1 MGHRWEITTNLLVQ
15 PLHRVDRPMLWWRKC
30 TSGSREIRV
39 GGNTKGVPVPSLA
52 RLRKQAGMS
61 QSALSQRAGVGRNTI
76 SRLEHGANAH
86 YGTIDKLVEALGTTR
101 SRLIKP
107 PRQVMQGAKHRSGT

>member
-1 MGHRWEITTNLLVQ
+1 M
-15 PLHRVDRPMLWWRKC
+15 
-30 TSGSREIRV
+30 RV

-61 QSALSQRAGVGRNTI
+61 QSTLAERAGVGRNTI

-86 YGTIDKLVEALGTTR
+86 YGTIDKLVEALGITR

-107 PRQVMQGAKHRSGT
+107 SRQGEQRTRNRDNS

>member
-1 MGHRWEITTNLLVQ
+1 M
-15 PLHRVDRPMLWWRKC
+15 
-30 TSGSREIRV
+30 RV
-39 GGNTKGVPVPSLA
+39 GGNTKGLPVPSLA

-61 QSALSQRAGVGRNTI
+61 QSALAEHAGVGRNTI

-101 SRLIKP
+101 MRLLKP
-107 PRQVMQGAKHRSGT
+107 PRQVKQRTRNRDNS

>member
-1 MGHRWEITTNLLVQ
+1 M
-15 PLHRVDRPMLWWRKC
+15 
-30 TSGSREIRV
+30 RV
-39 GGNTKGVPVPSLA
+39 GGNTKGVPVPALA
-52 RLRKQAGMS
+52 QLRKQAGMS
-61 QSALSQRAGVGRNTI
+61 QSALAERAGVGRNTI

-107 PRQVMQGAKHRSGT
+107 SRQVKQERRHHGSP

>member
-1 MGHRWEITTNLLVQ
+1 
-15 PLHRVDRPMLWWRKC
+15 MLWWRKC

-52 RLRKQAGMS
+52 RLRKQVGMS
-61 QSALSQRAGVGRNTI
+61 QRALAERAGVGRNTI

-101 SRLIKP
+101 TRLIKL
-107 PRQVMQGAKHRSGT
+107 PRQVEQGKGRHGGS

>member
-1 MGHRWEITTNLLVQ
+1 M
-15 PLHRVDRPMLWWRKC
+15 
-30 TSGSREIRV
+30 

-61 QSALSQRAGVGRNTI
+61 QSTLAERAGVGRNTI

-107 PRQVMQGAKHRSGT
+107 SRQGEQGTRNRDSF